1 MSQVRNRK
9 QSSKIMLCET
19 LDAVQKVFGDP
30 ELEPPVSPVV
40 EKLLPYLDATSTL
53 RLIQSGITCILKLL
67 QGTSVV
73 WTKLVQRTLPDD
85 DKIGV
90 DQMYHHE
97 YNNRVRELFE
107 ERQVQMVPKVPV
119 FKCQKVALGAPTSKN
134 GLQKPRE
141 TPPKMVG

>member
-67 QGTSVV
+67 QGTS
-73 WTKLVQRTLPDD
+73 
-85 DKIGV
+85 
-90 DQMYHHE
+90 
-97 YNNRVRELFE
+97 
-107 ERQVQMVPKVPV
+107 
-119 FKCQKVALGAPTSKN
+119 S
-134 GLQKPRE
+134 
-141 TPPKMVG
+141 